1 MTSDGLGGWLMR
13 YREGGF
19 TMTLTTYSQ
28 VDDQMDRLL
37 NEVFGTLN
45 GRALAWAPACNTY
58 EDEQGFWVE
67 AAVPGFDQKDIEIAI
82 EDGVLTVKSELKN
95 DTPEPNRNYFVR
107 EIGRGAFSR
116 SFRLPSSADPNK
128 VSASYKQG
136 VLTIALAKREEAKPH
151 RITIETQ

>member
-1 MTSDGLGGWLMR
+1 
-13 YREGGF
+13 
-19 TMTLTTYSQ
+19 MTLMTYSQ

-37 NEVFGTLN
+37 NEVLGTLS

-82 EDGVLTVKSELKN
+82 EDGVLTVKSERKD
-95 DTPEPNRNYFVR
+95 DTSEPNRTYFVR

-116 SFRLPSSADPNK
+116 SFRLPASADPNK

-136 VLTIALAKREEAKPH
+136 VLTIALAKREEAKPR

>member
-1 MTSDGLGGWLMR
+1 
-13 YREGGF
+13 
-19 TMTLTTYSQ
+19 MTLTTYSQ
-28 VDDQMDRLL
+28 LDDQMDRLL
-37 NEVFGTLN
+37 NEVIGTLS

-128 VSASYKQG
+128 VSATYKQG

>member
-1 MTSDGLGGWLMR
+1 
-13 YREGGF
+13 
-19 TMTLTTYSQ
+19 MTLTTYSQ
-28 VDDQMDRLL
+28 VDEQMDRLL
-37 NEVFGTLN
+37 NEVIGTLS

-128 VSASYKQG
+128 VSATYKQG

>member
-1 MTSDGLGGWLMR
+1 
-13 YREGGF
+13 
-19 TMTLTTYSQ
+19 MTLTTYSQ

-37 NEVFGTLN
+37 NEVFGTL
-45 GRALAWAPACNTY
+45 GARALAWAPACNTY

-82 EDGVLTVKSELKN
+82 EDGVLTVKGERKN
-95 DTPEPNRNYFVR
+95 DTREPNRTYFVR

-116 SFRLPSSADPNK
+116 SFSLPSNVDPSK

-136 VLTIALAKREEAKPH
+136 VLTIELPKREEAKPR

>member
-1 MTSDGLGGWLMR
+1 
-13 YREGGF
+13 
-19 TMTLTTYSQ
+19 MTLTTYSQ
-28 VDDQMDRLL
+28 LDDQMDRLL
-37 NEVFGTLN
+37 NEVIGTLS

-128 VSASYKQG
+128 VSATYKQW